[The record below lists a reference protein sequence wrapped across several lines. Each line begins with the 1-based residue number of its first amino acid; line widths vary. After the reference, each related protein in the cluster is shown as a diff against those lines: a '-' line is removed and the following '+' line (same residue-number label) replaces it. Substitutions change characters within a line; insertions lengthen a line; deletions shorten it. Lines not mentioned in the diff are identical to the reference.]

1 MTLIEIINSLR
12 KGRIPP
18 VGLVPESVLDF
29 LAGLASWRGKRNELS
44 TIERLLATMR
54 HKEPDHV
61 PCAPLVGGA
70 YRQLTGATFREF
82 SLEAEKAIEAG
93 LLGSEIIG
101 GDVLLLGLDLTVEA
115 SDFGQAT
122 IYPENS
128 TAHPDYSKPL
138 LKDHTDYRKLK
149 RIELKDAPRMQKVI
163 AMSRR
168 ALKEKGLSAVF
179 VPVVSSPLSVLAMMR
194 GAEQV
199 FKDCVLYPDE
209 VRAAAETITA
219 VLIDYINALCDT
231 GLIIVAPDML
241 FASESGLGKELWE
254 KIEGPFGRELAGVIH
269 RRNCMVAIHNCGDQ
283 PYFDS
288 MIKFMQPEAVSFA
301 CLAEGCK
308 DRKEMKKRYG
318 DQTVLIGDVET
329 SLLFS
334 GSPRQ
339 VMEQCRRVIEDYA
352 PGGGFILGPGCEY
365 PPNANLLN
373 AILMVQAARIYG

>member
-1 MTLIEIINSLR
+1 MAVMEIVSSLR
-12 KGRIPP
+12 KKQIPP
-18 VGLVPESVLDF
+18 LGLIPDRVLDF
-29 LAGLASWRGKRNELS
+29 LASLTSWRGKHSELT
-44 TIERLLATMR
+44 TIERLLATFR

-70 YRQLTGATFREF
+70 YRQLTGASFREF
-82 SLEAEKAIEAG
+82 SLDAEKAIEAG
-93 LLGSEIIG
+93 LLGSEVIG

-128 TAHPDYSKPL
+128 TAHPDYSQPL
-138 LKDHTDYRKLK
+138 IKDHTDYRKLK

-179 VPVVSSPLSVLAMMR
+179 VPVISSPLSVLAMMR
-194 GAEQV
+194 GAAQV
-199 FKDCVLYPDE
+199 FKDCILYPDD
-209 VRAAAETITA
+209 VMAAAETVTA

-231 GLIIVAPDML
+231 GLIIAAPDML

-254 KIEGPFGRELAGVIH
+254 KMEGPLGRQIAEVLH
-269 RRNCMVAIHNCGDQ
+269 RRNCLIAIHNCGDK

-288 MIKFMQPEAVSFA
+288 MIRFMEPEAISFA
-301 CLAEGCK
+301 CLADGCK

-318 DQTVLIGDVET
+318 DQTAFIGDVET
-329 SLLFS
+329 PLLFH

-339 VMEQCRRVIEDYA
+339 VMEECRKVIEDYA
-352 PGGGFILGPGCEY
+352 EGGGFILAPGCEY
-365 PPNANLLN
+365 PPNHNLLN
-373 AILMVQAARIYG
+373 AIILVQAARIYG

>member
-1 MTLIEIINSLR
+1 MDIINSLR
-12 KGRIPP
+12 KKHIPA
-18 VGLVPESVLDF
+18 VGLIPDPVLDF
-29 LAGLASWRGKRNELS
+29 LAGLASWRGKRSRLS
-44 TIERLLATMR
+44 TIERLLTTFR

-70 YRQLTGATFREF
+70 YRQLTGASFREF
-82 SLEAEKAIEAG
+82 SLDSNKAIEAG

-128 TAHPDYSKPL
+128 TAHPDYSKPMI
-138 LKDHTDYRKLK
+138 KDHDDYRKLK
-149 RIELKDAPRMQKVI
+149 RIEVKTAPRMQKVVE
-163 AMSRR
+163 MSKV
-168 ALKEKGLSAVF
+168 ALEKKGLAKIF

-199 FKDCVLYPDE
+199 FKDCILYPGD
-209 VRAAAETITA
+209 VMAGMETVTG

-241 FASESGLGKELWE
+241 FASKSGLGQELWE
-254 KIEGPFGRELAGVIH
+254 KIEGPFGKEIADVIH
-269 RRNCMVAIHNCGDQ
+269 GRNCAVAIHNCGHG

-288 MIKFMQPEAVSFA
+288 MIRFMQPEAVSFA
-301 CLAEGCK
+301 CLPDDCK
-308 DRKEMKKRYG
+308 DRKEMKKKYG
-318 DQTVLIGDVET
+318 EQTTFIGDVAT
-329 SLLFS
+329 PLLFS
-334 GSPRQ
+334 GSPQQ
-339 VMEQCRRVIEDYA
+339 VMDECRGVIDDYA
-352 PGGGFILGPGCEY
+352 DGGGFILGPGCEY

-373 AILMVQAARIYG
+373 AIIMVQAAELYG